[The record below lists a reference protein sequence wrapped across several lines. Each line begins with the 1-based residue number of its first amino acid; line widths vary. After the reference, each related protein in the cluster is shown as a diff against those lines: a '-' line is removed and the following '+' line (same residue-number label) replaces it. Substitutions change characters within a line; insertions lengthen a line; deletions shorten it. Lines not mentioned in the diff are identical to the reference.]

1 MGGIYIGSLSPRSGN
16 ITFANGYLMI
26 QGNHYNLRDW
36 YIRREAGDVSICS
49 QDILSIDFIKM
60 RSKMLLMIFIA
71 YAFVMISFG
80 KKIYKQSEAAFAVL
94 VVGCLGIFLWYILK
108 QYKFIRVSSAGCT
121 VALETKYYP
130 INQLEYMISCWNYMR
145 YGNNQ
150 Y

>member
-1 MGGIYIGSLSPRSGN
+1 
-16 ITFANGYLMI
+16 MI

-36 YIRREAGDVSICS
+36 YIRREAGDVSIRS

-71 YAFVMISFG
+71 YAFVMISLG

-108 QYKFIRVSSAGCT
+108 Q
-121 VALETKYYP
+121 
-130 INQLEYMISCWNYMR
+130 
-145 YGNNQ
+145 
-150 Y
+150 